1 MSDYTDYT
9 DYTEHSRFLIEV
21 RKVPYLLKALE
32 AHAKEVAGE
41 DVHFDNPWDAFH
53 YFGFGCTESK
63 GGPGEGEVGN
73 IIDLSL
79 YDSTVREPEM
89 TFMTDVIAP
98 FVHEGSYMVFASGGG
113 ESLWAIS
120 YEKDKETELV
130 KGSESNIA
138 TVLDDDMVEILE
150 AIRNQPA
157 LFTKMRVKYASH
169 YINTQLD
176 QKDNGGK
183 S

>member
-1 MSDYTDYT
+1 MSDYTYN
-9 DYTEHSRFLIEV
+9 TEHSRFLIEV
-21 RKVPYLLKALE
+21 RKVPYLLRALE

-53 YFGFGCTESK
+53 YFGFGCTESE

-73 IIDLSL
+73 IIDLFL
-79 YDSTVREPEM
+79 EDPTVREPEM
-89 TFMTDVIAP
+89 TFMTNVIAP
-98 FVHEGSYMVFASGGG
+98 FVFEGSYLVFAFGGG
-113 ESLWAIS
+113 DSLWAIS
-120 YEKDKETELV
+120 YEKDKETDLV

-157 LFTKMRVKYASH
+157 LFAKMRVKYASY

>member
-1 MSDYTDYT
+1 MSDHTYN
-9 DYTEHSRFLIEV
+9 TEHSRFLIEI

-53 YFGFGCTESK
+53 YFGFGCTESVA
-63 GGPGEGEVGN
+63 GPDGDPVGN
-73 IIDLSL
+73 IIDLFL
-79 YDSTVREPEM
+79 DDPTVREPEM
-89 TFMTDVIAP
+89 TLMMNVIAP
-98 FVHEGSYMVFASGGG
+98 FVQEGSNLVFAFGGG
-113 ESLWAIS
+113 DCLWAIS
-120 YEKDKETELV
+120 YEKDKETDLV
-130 KGSESNIA
+130 KGSESDIA